1 MRKIQRT
8 MALALSAL
16 GTAAGLVSVA
26 APAEAA
32 TTPSGACGSGYYQID
47 HHALGTVADIYLFY
61 NGSSNCA
68 VTWVRSPNGT
78 RTYDL
83 RVHIERQSDLQ
94 DAPDAGFYKYYAGPV
109 KLSAANTCISWG
121 GSAEGISWASG
132 WSHCG

>member
-1 MRKIQRT
+1 MRISQRKA
-8 MALALSAL
+8 ALALGVL
-16 GTAAGLVSVA
+16 GMTAGMVTAA

-83 RVHIERQSDLQ
+83 RVHIERKSDLHEAS
-94 DAPDAGFYKYYAGPV
+94 DGGYYNYYAGPA

-121 GSAEGISWASG
+121 GYAEGTSWSSG
-132 WSHCG
+132 WEHCG

>member
-1 MRKIQRT
+1 MRTSQRT
-8 MALALSAL
+8 AALALSAL
-16 GTAAGLVSVA
+16 GMVAGTVTVT

-47 HHALGTVADIYLFY
+47 RHALGSVADIYLFY

-83 RVHIERQSDLQ
+83 RVHIQRKSDLKT
-94 DAPDAGFYKYYAGPV
+94 DPDAGFYKFYAGPV
-109 KLSAANTCISWG
+109 RLSAANTCISWG
-121 GSAEGISWASG
+121 GSAQGISWASG
-132 WSHCG
+132 WEHCG

>member
-1 MRKIQRT
+1 MRKSQRT
-8 MALALSAL
+8 AALGLSAL
-16 GTAAGLVSVA
+16 GMVAGMVTAA

-32 TTPSGACGSGYYQID
+32 STPSGACGSGYYLID
-47 HHALGTVADIYLFY
+47 QHALGSVADVYLFY

-83 RVHIERQSDLQ
+83 RVNIERKSDLKSAA
-94 DAPDAGFYKYYAGPV
+94 DGGYYNYYAGPV

-121 GSAEGISWASG
+121 GSAEGTRWASG
-132 WSHCG
+132 WEHCG